1 MKLTNAQRS
10 KLMDVPK
17 SHDWSIPNQKLEIAI
32 AEIRNEN
39 PDAFWTPETLIL
51 RRFVDEPKLPIP
63 NRGWLRSRS

>member
-17 SHDWSIPNQKLEIAI
+17 SHDWSVPNPKLEIAI
-32 AEIRNEN
+32 AEIRNQN

-51 RRFVDEPKLPIP
+51 RRFFDEPKFPIP
-63 NRGWLRSRS
+63 HRGFVRGRS